1 LHHGFQ
7 LLTSRKYLV
16 GGKTCDVSRKCRR
29 GREGGPVSR
38 EDSRGGEG
46 QPARGRAGVVKALL
60 HSAPVAI
67 NVAVEREARP
77 AASGVGRRKK
87 AGGKVRRDG
96 GAPFCLPQ
104 PCASTLW
111 LACPSRRLGRN
122 GAGGCCF

>member
-67 NVAVEREARP
+67 NVAVERKGAGGER
-77 AASGVGRRKK
+77 GRQEKK

-96 GAPFCLPQ
+96 GHPFVYRNPARRPFGSLASQGGSAGTAP
-104 PCASTLW
+104 
-111 LACPSRRLGRN
+111 
-122 GAGGCCF
+122 AGVGF